1 MAFDSQRI
9 LIMKT
14 FKLWLL
20 VGLVFLA
27 GVVAGVVGTRIVVR
41 HAVRAAILHPEQVQ
55 TVLERNLTRKL
66 RLDHGQQVKLHEILT
81 DAHGQ
86 LKGLRREYRPQLV
99 AIVSNA
105 NQQITAILTP
115 EQQAWFEKLKRGNH
129 PLGQAVRQSQ

>member
-1 MAFDSQRI
+1 MVFDSQRV

-20 VGLVFLA
+20 VALVFLA

-41 HAVRAAILHPEQVQ
+41 RAVRAAILHPEQVQ

-86 LKGLRREYRPQLV
+86 LQGLRREYRPQLV

-105 NQQITAILTP
+105 DQQITAILTP
-115 EQQAWFEKLKRGNH
+115 EQQARFEKLKRGNH
-129 PLGQAVRQSQ
+129 PLWQAVRQSQ